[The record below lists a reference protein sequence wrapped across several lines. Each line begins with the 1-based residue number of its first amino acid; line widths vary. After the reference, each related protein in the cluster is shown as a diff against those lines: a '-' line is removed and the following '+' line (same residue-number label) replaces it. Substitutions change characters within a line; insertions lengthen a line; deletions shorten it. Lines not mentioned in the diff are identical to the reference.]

1 MTSTDQRKEYLRRF
15 KAQGFNRSSWAF
27 HVGVSRK
34 TVERQVSGRIT
45 VIKRTFWLALDA
57 LDGLGVPSNNG
68 ERDDNS

>member
-1 MTSTDQRKEYLRRF
+1 MTSTPEQRKEYLRRF

-45 VIKRTFWLALDA
+45 VIKRTFWLALDS
-57 LDGLGVPSNNG
+57 LDGLGVP
-68 ERDDNS
+68 DP